1 MLRKRSSTGLYPR
14 TIVVNGDGFIM
25 VSQRQNEGAQNAPT
39 AIHIYVRLA
48 HANRFP
54 TRKAHECTVD
64 CVGVPAVYSHSSCCH
79 RRQKGAHNV
88 KVANSLWSSTFSDT
102 SIILNRNV
110 SSISMVNRKC
120 TLRLYIYLTPFVS
133 WNLRLR
139 FYWNLYV
146 TIFWILEIFTA
157 VIFFTEIVINC
168 RYYHVTY

>member
-1 MLRKRSSTGLYPR
+1 
-14 TIVVNGDGFIM
+14 M

-79 RRQKGAHNV
+79 RRQKGAHSV

-139 FYWNLYV
+139 FLLKFICDDLLDFRNLYCCN
-146 TIFWILEIFTA
+146 
-157 VIFFTEIVINC
+157 FFYRNCYINC